1 MKEKIIVAALTSMVA
16 LSLIF
21 AVSAQPPLP
30 PWLSHEIVARAYTEE
45 IQYLPG
51 QQGTLY
57 IVILNYRDQPVE
69 IKNITIYYP
78 WINYDKTNGWIGNYT
93 VIPSSTEKTLS
104 SNGGKL
110 EKEISFSVP
119 NDGKL
124 ISGSSTTPYANI
136 YVYDKDGNVV
146 ASTYA
151 YINVDVPIVH
161 LTFQDMD
168 KIVMLF
174 TVLVVL
180 LIVCTVIIAA
190 TIFLSMRRPQVTWKA
205 AEKAE

>member
-1 MKEKIIVAALTSMVA
+1 MKEKIIVVALTSMVV
-16 LSLIF
+16 LSLLF
-21 AVSAQPPLP
+21 AVSAQPP
-30 PWLSHEIVARAYTEE
+30 SNQIVARAYTQE

-57 IVILNYRDQPVE
+57 IVILNYKDQPIE

-78 WINYDKTNGWIGNYT
+78 WFNYDKNKGWSGNDT

-110 EKEISFSVP
+110 EKEVSFSIP
-119 NDGKL
+119 SDGRV
-124 ISGSSTTPYANI
+124 ISGSSTPPSADI
-136 YVYDKDGNVV
+136 YVYDKDGKLC

-151 YINVDVPIVH
+151 YINVAVPILH
-161 LTFQDMD
+161 MTFQDSD

-174 TVLVVL
+174 TILVVL

-190 TIFLSMRRPQVTWKA
+190 TIFLSVRRPQVTWRKE
-205 AEKAE
+205 EKTQ